1 MATKLL
7 LIGNDNNTRD
17 LFFDKMSEDFS
28 CVTSSKKS
36 MDLKWHVDA
45 FKPDAV
51 VYCMLD
57 EDEKY
62 FNSIANFRREVLGN
76 DKHFILVGPKEEID
90 SFQNMT
96 ARCAE
101 IQIFDPGSAADLRD
115 MIKDSLVN
123 PLKYS
128 GQASA
133 GTASDNSASA
143 GKGAGWDDILSQL
156 EGEMG
161 AARKHILVIDD
172 DPLMLKVIKDYLHE
186 TYEVAAAKSGS
197 VAYKFLEKKH
207 TDLILLDYE
216 MPDEKGPDV
225 LKNIREIPGMAT
237 VPVIFL
243 TGVKDKERL
252 VEIVKVKPQG
262 YLNKPV
268 ERQALYDMIGKVMP
282 K

>member
-1 MATKLL
+1 MATRLL
-7 LIGNDNNTRD
+7 LIGNDNNTKD
-17 LFFDKMSEDFS
+17 LFFDKLSGDFS

-45 FKPDAV
+45 FKPDAI

-62 FNSIANFRREVLGN
+62 FNSLANFRREVLGS
-76 DKHFILVGPKEEID
+76 DRHFIAVGSRDEID
-90 SFQNMT
+90 AFQNMT
-96 ARCAE
+96 ARCAD
-101 IQIFDPGSAADLRD
+101 IQIFDPESAIALKDS
-115 MIKDSLVN
+115 IKDAFTN

-128 GQASA
+128 GQNPSPSVGNQQQAASW
-133 GTASDNSASA
+133 N
-143 GKGAGWDDILSQL
+143 DILSQL
-156 EGEMG
+156 EGEAG
-161 AARKHILVIDD
+161 AVRKHILVIDD

-186 TYEVAAAKSGS
+186 NYEVAAAKSGS
-197 VAYKFLEKKH
+197 VAYKFLEKKS

-225 LKNIREIPGMAT
+225 LKKIREIPGRASI
-237 VPVIFL
+237 PVIFL

-268 ERQALYDMIGKVMP
+268 ERQALYDMIAKVMP
-282 K
+282 D

>member
-7 LIGNDNNTRD
+7 LIGNDNNTKD
-17 LFFDKMSEDFS
+17 LFFDKMSGDFS

-36 MDLKWHVDA
+36 MDLKWHVDV
-45 FKPDAV
+45 FKPDAI

-62 FNSIANFRREVLGN
+62 FNSLANFRREVLGS
-76 DKHFILVGPKEEID
+76 DRHFIAVGSRDEID
-90 SFQNMT
+90 AFQNMT
-96 ARCAE
+96 ARCAD
-101 IQIFDPGSAADLRD
+101 IQILDPESAISLRD
-115 MIKDSLVN
+115 SIKDAFIN

-128 GQASA
+128 EQNSGASA
-133 GTASDNSASA
+133 GNQPQQAAS
-143 GKGAGWDDILSQL
+143 WDDILSQL
-156 EGEMG
+156 EGEAG
-161 AARKHILVIDD
+161 AVRKHILVIDD

-186 TYEVAAAKSGS
+186 NYEVAAAKSGS
-197 VAYKFLEKKH
+197 VAYKFLEKKS

-225 LKNIREIPGMAT
+225 LKKIREIPGMAS

-268 ERQALYDMIGKVMP
+268 ERQALYDMIAKVMP

>member
-1 MATKLL
+1 MATRLL
-7 LIGNDNNTRD
+7 LIGNDNNTKD
-17 LFFDKMSEDFS
+17 LFFDKLSGDFS

-45 FKPDAV
+45 FKPDAI

-62 FNSIANFRREVLGN
+62 FNSLANFRREVLGS
-76 DKHFILVGPKEEID
+76 DRHFIAVGSKDEID
-90 SFQNMT
+90 AFQNMT
-96 ARCAE
+96 ARCAD
-101 IQIFDPGSAADLRD
+101 IQIFDPESAIALKDS
-115 MIKDSLVN
+115 IKDAFTN

-128 GQASA
+128 GQNPGPSVGNQQQAS
-133 GTASDNSASA
+133 SWN
-143 GKGAGWDDILSQL
+143 DILNQL
-156 EGEMG
+156 EGEAG
-161 AARKHILVIDD
+161 AVRKHILVIDD

-186 TYEVAAAKSGS
+186 NYEVAAAKSGS
-197 VAYKFLEKKH
+197 VAYKFLEKRS

-225 LKNIREIPGMAT
+225 LKKIREIPGMAQ

-268 ERQALYDMIGKVMP
+268 ERQALYDMIAKVMP
-282 K
+282 D